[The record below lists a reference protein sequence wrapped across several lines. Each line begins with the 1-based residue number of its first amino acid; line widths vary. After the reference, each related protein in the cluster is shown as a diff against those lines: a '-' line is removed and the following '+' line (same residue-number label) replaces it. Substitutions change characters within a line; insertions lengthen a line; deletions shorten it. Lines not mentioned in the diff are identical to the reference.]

1 MALRKHIL
9 VFLIFFIGVFHIF
22 ASDANYT
29 IYSIGNEGTTC
40 KFEDTRVNCI
50 YKDSDGFIWIGT
62 GLTVERIN
70 GQYTLP
76 YHFTEKQEGITP
88 SPFLVNALIENHKHD
103 FW

>member
-50 YKDSDGFIWIGT
+50 YKDSDGFLWIGT

-70 GQYTLP
+70 GP
-76 YHFTEKQEGITP
+76 YPIILRKSKKE
-88 SPFLVNALIENHKHD
+88 
-103 FW
+103 

>member
-40 KFEDTRVNCI
+40 KFEDTRVNA
-50 YKDSDGFIWIGT
+50 FIKIQMDHLGSVR
-62 GLTVERIN
+62 GLPLNE
-70 GQYTLP
+70 
-76 YHFTEKQEGITP
+76 
-88 SPFLVNALIENHKHD
+88 
-103 FW
+103 